1 MVIVPHSSLSEA
13 SVHVY
18 GASCPKN
25 SPTHSSPCVSRD
37 LCISLGWLLSLISF
51 FFLSISV
58 SFPPRT
64 PRSTLLIVFV
74 PLPSSLSAPNLFS
87 LSLIIPLH
95 LHTHVSS
102 ADASRAPDASCG
114 PRSLLG
120 CHRGQG
126 LQGGDG
132 RLGPVVYL
140 FEDPVYPKLQLKHG
154 RAV

>member
-1 MVIVPHSSLSEA
+1 MLLLAILAILVMVIVPHSSLSEA

-37 LCISLGWLLSLISF
+37 LCISLSWLLSLISF

-87 LSLIIPLH
+87 LSLIIPIH
-95 LHTHVSS
+95 LHTHTSHLRTLLVLLTLLVVL
-102 ADASRAPDASCG
+102 A
-114 PRSLLG
+114 RSLA
-120 CHRGQG
+120 
-126 LQGGDG
+126 
-132 RLGPVVYL
+132 VT
-140 FEDPVYPKLQLKHG
+140 EG
-154 RAV
+154 RACKVVMAVLVQ